1 MPVAPGMPA
10 MRRQSGVRREASD
23 RVRFELEAPE
33 GGTRMLDGWALN
45 LSRGGVRVVL
55 EDPIELGAEP
65 MVAVGD
71 TPLRPGRIV
80 WIQEERGGAIVGV
93 QFLDADDA
101 SDVPGPVTNPPP
113 VATAP
118 VETAQTGALR
128 APRLPSDES
137 EPSGR
142 TDG

>member
-33 GGTRMLDGWALN
+33 GGTRILDGWALN

-93 QFLDADDA
+93 QFLDADA
-101 SDVPGPVTNPPP
+101 TSDVPGPVTIAPRAEEPP
-113 VATAP
+113 A
-118 VETAQTGALR
+118 EALR
-128 APRLPSDES
+128 APRLPADES

-142 TDG
+142 SGG